1 MAHPSATAEAWR
13 AYDHPSLDPVLDA
26 AVDAF
31 NELGYHGATVRD
43 IARRCGLSVA
53 GIYHHHAGKQEML
66 MAILTSTMGELQW
79 RNDAAREA
87 GGDDP
92 VARFCNQVETLAL
105 SHMYWLKQAAIG
117 SSEMRSLA
125 PDNRRT
131 IVAMRS
137 SLQEHIQRDVDRAV
151 AAGRFTTKY
160 PKEAVRSVVGMCIQT
175 GQWFDGAGPLHPEQ
189 IADRIVQVALD
200 TVAYAGDREGY
211 THA

>member
-1 MAHPSATAEAWR
+1 MPAEPADDRSWQDYEHP
-13 AYDHPSLDPVLDA
+13 DLDPVLSA

-31 NELGYHGATVRD
+31 NEVGYHGATVRD

-66 MAILTSTMGELQW
+66 VAILAATMNELLW
-79 RNDAAREA
+79 RNEAARAA

-92 VARFCNQVETLAL
+92 VARFRNQIRTLTL
-105 SHMYWLKQAAIG
+105 SHIYWLKPAAIG

-137 SLQEHIQRDVDRAV
+137 GLQRHIQKDVDAAV
-151 AAGRFTTKY
+151 AQGLFRTAY

-175 GQWFDGAGPLHPEQ
+175 GQWYDEAGELTPEQ
-189 IADRIVQVALD
+189 IADRIVRIALD
-200 TVAYAGDREGY
+200 TMAYDPTGEGDDD
-211 THA
+211 A

>member
-1 MAHPSATAEAWR
+1 MTEQTVATESWRSYSHPE
-13 AYDHPSLDPVLDA
+13 LDPVLEG

-31 NELGYHGATVRD
+31 NEVGYHGATVRD

-66 MAILTSTMGELQW
+66 VAILTSTMGELLW
-79 RNDAAREA
+79 RNEAARAA

-92 VARFCNQVETLAL
+92 VARFCNQIETLTL

-117 SSEMRSLA
+117 STEMRSLA
-125 PDNRRT
+125 DDNRRA

-137 SLQEHIQRDVDRAV
+137 ELQEHIQRDVDAAV
-151 AAGRFTTKY
+151 AEGSFTTRY

-175 GQWFDGAGPLHPEQ
+175 GQWYDAHGPLSPQE
-189 IADRIVQVALD
+189 IAARTVAVALD
-200 TVAYAGDREGY
+200 TMGY
-211 THA
+211 HPDEKRTSDA